1 MTEKPKLYRLLN
13 DTAYHIRGTILSL
26 MPGEALPHLHEPIEV
41 ATDFDGALAALT
53 ERVERLE
60 AMVVPAG
67 PRGEK
72 GDAGHP
78 GDAGAPGEKGEKGDA
93 GPPGDAGAP
102 GEKGEKGDAGVD
114 ASEVAVEQSTDVA
127 EHTVT

>member
-72 GDAGHP
+72 GDAG
-78 GDAGAPGEKGEKGDA
+78 
-93 GPPGDAGAP
+93 
-102 GEKGEKGDAGVD
+102 VD